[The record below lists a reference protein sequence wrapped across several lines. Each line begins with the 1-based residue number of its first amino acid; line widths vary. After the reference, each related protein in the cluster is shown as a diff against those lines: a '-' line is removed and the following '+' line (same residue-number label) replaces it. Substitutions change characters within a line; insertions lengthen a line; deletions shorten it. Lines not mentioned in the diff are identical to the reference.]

1 MLNDS
6 TLDMPPIYTA
16 HTSTGNEL
24 MITSASL
31 YQLYQSTVLNASKDD
46 FNNLFKIYHLDK
58 LFMELKNVSYNI
70 KFPTKNEKALP
81 SVAMATESLTK
92 DMFNTIISIGCDFH
106 EKLEHAHVCSN
117 YHVCKWI
124 YIFSTHC
131 CQYFDIKLIPG
142 CHYDF
147 DLSKIVIPVE
157 ENIDNFKITTKK
169 DTFVKYYS
177 EKISQDKTNN
187 SFPPLEGGSSSTII
201 QQSTWSKFEQKV
213 DSNCTTLLNTSNNF
227 PPLGNLQNATFQET
241 SIGNSWHKDAKR
253 KDIIQTKNNNADKQ
267 SGNLKSFYK

>member
-1 MLNDS
+1 
-6 TLDMPPIYTA
+6 MPPIYTA

-31 YQLYQSTVLNASKDD
+31 YQLYQSTVLNACKDD
-46 FNNLFKIYHLDK
+46 FNNLFKVYHLDK

-70 KFPTKNEKALP
+70 KFPTKSDIKALP

-92 DMFNTIISIGCDFH
+92 DMFNTIISIGCDYH

-131 CQYFDIKLIPG
+131 CQYYDIKLIPG

-147 DLSKIVIPVE
+147 DLSKIVIPFE
-157 ENIDNFKITTKK
+157 ENIDNLKIDTKK
-169 DTFVKYYS
+169 DTFVKYDL
-177 EKISQDKTNN
+177 KKTSQDKINN
-187 SFPPLEGGSSSTII
+187 KSFPPLGSGSSTSN
-201 QQSTWSKFEQKV
+201 QQSIWGRSEQKFN
-213 DSNCTTLLNTSNNF
+213 SNSTTFNANNDF
-227 PPLGNLQNATFQET
+227 PPLGKLQNVSFQET
-241 SIGNSWHKDAKR
+241 PTDYSWRKDAIHR
-253 KDIIQTKNNNADKQ
+253 GISQTQKKNSDKP
-267 SGNLKSFYK
+267 SGNLK